1 MKINFIEKFL
11 GSGFYTGY
19 SPFASGTVGSFAA
32 LLLYYIP
39 GFEKLYIILPLTL
52 IFFVYGIYV
61 GNKFEKVYGKD
72 PSQCTID
79 EVVGTWIS
87 LILLPKTV
95 FISLT
100 AFLIWRI
107 FDIIKPQPAK
117 KSEQLKGG
125 WGIMID
131 DVISGIYTLLTMHLL
146 IYLIGK
152 FHFTI

>member
-1 MKINFIEKFL
+1 MKLNFIEIFF

-19 SPFASGTVGSFAA
+19 SPIASGTVGSFAA
-32 LLLYYIP
+32 LLIYYIP
-39 GFEKLYIILPLTL
+39 GFENLYIILPITF
-52 IFFVYGIYV
+52 IFFLYGIYA

-100 AFLIWRI
+100 AFFIWRI
-107 FDIIKPQPAK
+107 LDIIKPQPARK
-117 KSEQLKGG
+117 MEEMQGG
-125 WGIMID
+125 LGIMMD

-146 IYLIGK
+146 VYLIGK
-152 FHFTI
+152 F

>member
-1 MKINFIEKFL
+1 MKINSIDKFF

-32 LLLYYIP
+32 LLIYYIP
-39 GFEKLYIILPLTL
+39 GFENLYIILPLTL
-52 IFFVYGIYV
+52 IFFLYGVYV

-100 AFLIWRI
+100 AFFIWRI
-107 FDIIKPQPAK
+107 LDIIKPQPARK
-117 KSEQLKGG
+117 MEKMQGG
-125 WGIMID
+125 LGIMMD
-131 DVISGIYTLLTMHLL
+131 DVVSGIYTLLIMHLL
-146 IYLIGK
+146 VYLFGK
-152 FHFTI
+152 F

>member
-1 MKINFIEKFL
+1 MKLNFIDKFF

-32 LLLYYIP
+32 LLIYYIP
-39 GFEKLYIILPLTL
+39 GFENLYIILPTTF
-52 IFFVYGIYV
+52 IFFLYGVYV

-107 FDIIKPQPAK
+107 LDIIKPQPARRMEK
-117 KSEQLKGG
+117 MQGG
-125 WGIMID
+125 WGIMMD
-131 DVISGIYTLLTMHLL
+131 DVVSGIYALLIMHLL

-152 FHFTI
+152 F

>member
-1 MKINFIEKFL
+1 MKLNFIDKFF

-19 SPFASGTVGSFAA
+19 APIASGTVGSFAA
-32 LLLYYIP
+32 LLIYYIP
-39 GFEKLYIILPLTL
+39 GFEKLFIILPITF
-52 IFFVYGIYV
+52 IFFLYGVYV

-100 AFLIWRI
+100 AFFIWRI
-107 FDIIKPQPAK
+107 LDIIKPQPARK
-117 KSEQLKGG
+117 MEEMQGG
-125 WGIMID
+125 LGIMMD
-131 DVISGIYTLLTMHLL
+131 DVISGIYTLLIMHLL
-146 IYLIGK
+146 VYLIGK
-152 FHFTI
+152 F